1 MIFHLYSVPADYWSA
16 VCVIIK
22 DIADGELKY
31 GCATNNER
39 PRITTCCYWSKLI
52 IHGVKYKVV
61 HAINI

>member
-31 GCATNNER
+31 GCATNKVR
-39 PRITTCCYWSKLI
+39 PRIISP
-52 IHGVKYKVV
+52 HGV
-61 HAINI
+61 IDQN